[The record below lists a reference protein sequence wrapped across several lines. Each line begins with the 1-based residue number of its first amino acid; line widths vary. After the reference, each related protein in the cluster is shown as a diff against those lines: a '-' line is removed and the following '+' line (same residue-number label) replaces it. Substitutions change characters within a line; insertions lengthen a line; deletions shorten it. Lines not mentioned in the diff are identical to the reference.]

1 MKKSFV
7 RKVDE
12 SGRIVI
18 PKEIREML
26 RIKEGQELEVSL
38 DNNNNIIIKNCISI
52 KKELT
57 QEEYNEIIRII
68 KKLVV

>member
-26 RIKEGQELEVSL
+26 KIKEGQELEVSL